1 MKKVKKIDN
10 RYKYKIIEYS
20 YKYIDEEYNVEICKA
35 LHKTNS
41 KFIFILLILYFKIA
55 GIKYEVISND

>member
-20 YKYIDEEYNVEICKA
+20 YKYIDEEHNVEICKA

-41 KFIFILLILYFKIA
+41 KLFYILIIIYFRIA
-55 GIKYEVISND
+55 GIKYEVID